1 MWLMIKNVAHPFFK
15 WNNLHPDDDQYEY
28 KTTLFW
34 IFIVC
39 RLVTRAPMAS
49 PYCTLVLL
57 FATLTLSSSFSEN
70 SANRQLLR
78 MKKLVEI
85 THDQLLAEG
94 CPDLRLD
101 EAKRSLLSTS
111 KTRVHLQ
118 MQTKLYEHLLD
129 LIISCRDSRA
139 SNTSLSALIP
149 STTSP
154 IPSECLT
161 AQNLSEPWRVDHNS
175 SDIKPINGYYNGD
188 VVRMIKEGRPWFR
201 FTAAAGNRMLDRCV
215 PKYSCGTAMPYFSNS
230 TMRSALGV
238 PTVID
243 VYALA
248 RPKGPCDENQD
259 KVRVMRCSL
268 GSSDFIYQYVWN
280 ETFYSYGFCGMQAWD
295 LPIVIP

>member
-1 MWLMIKNVAHPFFK
+1 MVTYMNAKEIFF
-15 WNNLHPDDDQYEY
+15 EY
-28 KTTLFW
+28 LLSFRP
-34 IFIVC
+34 VM
-39 RLVTRAPMAS
+39 RASMAS
-49 PYCTLVLL
+49 SYCTLILL
-57 FATLTLSSSFSEN
+57 FATLTLSNSFSEN

-101 EAKRSLLSTS
+101 KAKRSLLSTS
-111 KTRVHLQ
+111 KTRVHLE

-139 SNTSLSALIP
+139 SNTISSALIP

-154 IPSECLT
+154 ILSECPT
-161 AQNLSEPWRVDHNS
+161 AKNLSEPWRLDHNG

-188 VVRMIKEGRPWFR
+188 VVRMMKEGRPWFR
-201 FTAAAGNRMLDRCV
+201 FTAAAGNKMLDRCV

-230 TMRSALGV
+230 TMPSALGV

-243 VYALA
+243 VYAPV
-248 RPKGPCDENQD
+248 RPNGPCDEYQD

-268 GSSDFIYQYVWN
+268 GSGDFIFQYVGN
-280 ETFYSYGFCGMQAWD
+280 ETFFSYGFCGMQA
-295 LPIVIP
+295 